1 MEFKE
6 EIYESMKKDYL
17 KMVEDIKRLQR
28 DLDLEK
34 VKNDFLMKRENKLQ
48 MIEHYV
54 NSKSETNLDRLIKMV
69 KGDKKW
75 EN

>member
-17 KMVEDIKRLQR
+17 KMLEELKRLQR

-54 NSKSETNLDRLIKMV
+54 NSKSEIKLDRLVRMV
-69 KGDKKW
+69 KGDK
-75 EN
+75 

>member
-17 KMVEDIKRLQR
+17 KMSEELKRLQR

-54 NSKSETNLDRLIKMV
+54 NSKSETNLDRLVRMIKRRN
-69 KGDKKW
+69 K
-75 EN
+75 

>member
-17 KMVEDIKRLQR
+17 KMLEELKRLKR

-54 NSKSETNLDRLIKMV
+54 NSKSEIKLDRLVRMV
-69 KGDKKW
+69 KGDK
-75 EN
+75 

>member
-17 KMVEDIKRLQR
+17 KMSEEVKRLQR

-69 KGDKKW
+69 KGGK
-75 EN
+75 

>member
-17 KMVEDIKRLQR
+17 KMAEELKRLQR

-34 VKNDFLMKRENKLQ
+34 IKNDFLMKRENKLQ
-48 MIEHYV
+48 MIEQYV

-69 KGDKKW
+69 KGGK
-75 EN
+75 

>member
-17 KMVEDIKRLQR
+17 KMSEELKRLQR
-28 DLDLEK
+28 DLDLERL
-34 VKNDFLMKRENKLQ
+34 KNDFLMKRENKLQ
-48 MIEHYV
+48 MIEQYV

>member
-6 EIYESMKKDYL
+6 GIYESMKKDYL
-17 KMVEDIKRLQR
+17 KMSEELKKIQR

-34 VKNDFLMKRENKLQ
+34 VKNNFLMKRENKLQ

-54 NSKSETNLDRLIKMV
+54 NSKSEINLDRLVRMV
-69 KGDKKW
+69 KGDK
-75 EN
+75 

>member
-17 KMVEDIKRLQR
+17 KMLEELKRLQR

-54 NSKSETNLDRLIKMV
+54 NSKSETKLDRLIRMI
-69 KGDKKW
+69 KGDK
-75 EN
+75 

>member
-28 DLDLEK
+28 DLDLERI
-34 VKNDFLMKRENKLQ
+34 KNDFLMKRENKLQ
-48 MIEHYV
+48 MIEQYV
-54 NSKSETNLDRLIKMV
+54 NSKSETNLDRLVKMV
-69 KGDKKW
+69 KGDK
-75 EN
+75 

>member
-17 KMVEDIKRLQR
+17 KMLEELKRLQR

-54 NSKSETNLDRLIKMV
+54 NSKSETKLDRLIKMV
-69 KGDKKW
+69 KGDK
-75 EN
+75 

>member
-17 KMVEDIKRLQR
+17 KMAEDIKKIKRE
-28 DLDLEK
+28 LDLERL
-34 VKNDFLMKRENKLQ
+34 KNDFLMKRENKLQ

-54 NSKSETNLDRLIKMV
+54 NSKSEINLDRLVRIIKRRN
-69 KGDKKW
+69 K
-75 EN
+75 

>member
-17 KMVEDIKRLQR
+17 KMSEELKKLQR
-28 DLDLEK
+28 DLDLERL
-34 VKNDFLMKRENKLQ
+34 KNDFLMKRENKLQ

-54 NSKSETNLDRLIKMV
+54 NSKSETKLDRLVKMV
-69 KGDKKW
+69 KGDK
-75 EN
+75 

>member
-17 KMVEDIKRLQR
+17 KMTEDIKRLQR

-34 VKNDFLMKRENKLQ
+34 LKNNFLMQRENKLQ

-54 NSKSETNLDRLIKMV
+54 NSKSETNLDRLIRMI
-69 KGDKKW
+69 KGDK
-75 EN
+75 

>member
-17 KMVEDIKRLQR
+17 KMSEELKKLQR

-48 MIEHYV
+48 MIEQYV
-54 NSKSETNLDRLIKMV
+54 NSKSETNLDRLIRMV
-69 KGDKKW
+69 KGGK
-75 EN
+75 

>member
-17 KMVEDIKRLQR
+17 KMLEELKRLQR

-54 NSKSETNLDRLIKMV
+54 NSKSETNLDRLIRMI
-69 KGDKKW
+69 KGGK
-75 EN
+75 

>member
-17 KMVEDIKRLQR
+17 KMSEEVKKIKRE
-28 DLDLEK
+28 LELERL
-34 VKNDFLMKRENKLQ
+34 KNDFLMKGENKLQ

-54 NSKSETNLDRLIKMV
+54 NSKSETNLDRLVRMV
-69 KGDKKW
+69 KGGK
-75 EN
+75 

>member
-17 KMVEDIKRLQR
+17 KMSEELKRLQR

-34 VKNDFLMKRENKLQ
+34 LKNDFLMKRENKLQ
-48 MIEHYV
+48 MIEQYV
-54 NSKSETNLDRLIKMV
+54 NSKSEIKLDRLVRMV
-69 KGDKKW
+69 KGDK
-75 EN
+75 

>member
-1 MEFKE
+1 
-6 EIYESMKKDYL
+6 MKKDYL
-17 KMVEDIKRLQR
+17 KMSEELKRLQR

-54 NSKSETNLDRLIKMV
+54 NSKSEIKLDRLIKMV
-69 KGDKKW
+69 KGDK
-75 EN
+75 

>member
-17 KMVEDIKRLQR
+17 KMSEEVKRLQR

-48 MIEHYV
+48 MIEQYV
-54 NSKSETNLDRLIKMV
+54 NKKEVKLETLLRIIKRRN
-69 KGDKKW
+69 K
-75 EN
+75 

>member
-6 EIYESMKKDYL
+6 EKYESMKKDYL
-17 KMVEDIKRLQR
+17 KMSEELKKLQR

-54 NSKSETNLDRLIKMV
+54 NSKSETKLDRLIKMV
-69 KGDKKW
+69 KGNK
-75 EN
+75 

>member
-17 KMVEDIKRLQR
+17 KMSEEVKRLQR

-34 VKNDFLMKRENKLQ
+34 VKNYFLMKRENKLQ

-69 KGDKKW
+69 KGGK
-75 EN
+75 

>member
-17 KMVEDIKRLQR
+17 KMSEELKRLQR

-54 NSKSETNLDRLIKMV
+54 NSKSEINLDRLVRMIKRRN
-69 KGDKKW
+69 K
-75 EN
+75 

>member
-17 KMVEDIKRLQR
+17 KMTEDIKRLKR

-54 NSKSETNLDRLIKMV
+54 NSKSETKLDRLVRMV
-69 KGDKKW
+69 KGDK
-75 EN
+75 

>member
-17 KMVEDIKRLQR
+17 KMSEEVKRLQR

-34 VKNDFLMKRENKLQ
+34 VKNKFLIKRENKLQ
-48 MIEHYV
+48 MIECYV
-54 NSKSETNLDRLIKMV
+54 NNKKETKLDKLIEIIKRS
-69 KGDKKW
+69 DK
-75 EN
+75 

>member
-17 KMVEDIKRLQR
+17 KMSEELKRLQR

-54 NSKSETNLDRLIKMV
+54 NSKSETNLDRLIRII
-69 KGDKKW
+69 KGGK
-75 EN
+75 

>member
-17 KMVEDIKRLQR
+17 KMAEDIKKIKRE
-28 DLDLEK
+28 LDLEK

-54 NSKSETNLDRLIKMV
+54 NSKSEINLDRLVRMIKGE
-69 KGDKKW
+69 K
-75 EN
+75 

>member
-28 DLDLEK
+28 DLDLERI
-34 VKNDFLMKRENKLQ
+34 KNDFLMKRENKLQ

-54 NSKSETNLDRLIKMV
+54 NSKSETNLDRLVRMV
-69 KGDKKW
+69 KGDR
-75 EN
+75 

>member
-17 KMVEDIKRLQR
+17 KMTEDIKRLQR

-54 NSKSETNLDRLIKMV
+54 NSK
-69 KGDKKW
+69 GG
-75 EN
+75 

>member
-17 KMVEDIKRLQR
+17 KMAEDIKKIKRE
-28 DLDLEK
+28 LDLERL
-34 VKNDFLMKRENKLQ
+34 KNDFLTRRENKLQ
-48 MIEHYV
+48 MIEQYV

-69 KGDKKW
+69 KGGK
-75 EN
+75 

>member
-17 KMVEDIKRLQR
+17 KMSEEVKRLQR

-54 NSKSETNLDRLIKMV
+54 NSKSEIKLDRLVRMV
-69 KGDKKW
+69 KGDK
-75 EN
+75 

>member
-6 EIYESMKKDYL
+6 GIYESMKKDYL
-17 KMVEDIKRLQR
+17 KMSEELKRLQR

-54 NSKSETNLDRLIKMV
+54 NSKSDTNLDRLVRMI
-69 KGDKKW
+69 KGDK
-75 EN
+75 